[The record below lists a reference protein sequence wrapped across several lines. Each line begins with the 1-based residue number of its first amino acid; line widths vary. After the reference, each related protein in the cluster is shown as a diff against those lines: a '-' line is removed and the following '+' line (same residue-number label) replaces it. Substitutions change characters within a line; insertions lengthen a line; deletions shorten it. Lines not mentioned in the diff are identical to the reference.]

1 MQKNGISIE
10 EVYSLANKFFPNMY
24 FRVEI
29 WDLGLRFVWGNEVEE
44 KSAFLQESLSK
55 ITCSQISGFLNA
67 ELSE

>member
-29 WDLGLRFVWGNEVEE
+29 WDLGLRFVWGNDE
-44 KSAFLQESLSK
+44 KKSLPF
-55 ITCSQISGFLNA
+55 CRNH
-67 ELSE
+67 